1 VTVTF
6 FPEFQAFS
14 VPSVRNSS
22 LHAVRGKNV
31 TNVMFFQAK
40 RQVCAVYTNMTEP
53 DIICRQSAFKHG
65 VTEADIHWAF
75 KTVKYDS
82 PMDGD
87 EGIANV
93 VERRLLIGFNT
104 NANLL
109 EIMYYE
115 LDDGTA
121 CVFFGNLAAAR
132 LPPQCHAGINLFRY

>member
-1 VTVTF
+1 MVWALLARVLF
-6 FPEFQAFS
+6 VGFVVKKYDS
-14 VPSVRNSS
+14 CHLSPS
-22 LHAVRGKNV
+22 K
-31 TNVMFFQAK
+31 T
-40 RQVCAVYTNMTEP
+40 QVSAVYTNMTEP

-65 VTEADIHWAF
+65 VTEADIHLAF

-121 CVFFGNLAAAR
+121 CVF
-132 LPPQCHAGINLFRY
+132 HAMPCRNKFIPLLNQ